1 MPTFQLTGP
10 DGGLYEVDAPD
21 AQTAYSALH
30 IAPLNGQ
37 PGNTRSASPAEFT
50 ADLLRKFKQGAA
62 LGFGDELSGALKATF
77 GGRGAEGQSWTD
89 RYQNAR
95 DYERAAYNRA
105 TDRTGLYGTAAEL
118 AGSIAPGIG
127 AGELVGAAGAARST
141 LPALQGAVRTGLP
154 AIEGAAPYVARGVS
168 AGALPNAMA
177 TGALTGAVQGVGDT
191 EDMMDAPVAALGG
204 GVIGSLGGALG
215 YGAGKGLERFAR
227 VTNTTPRVAQA
238 PTTDEI
244 KAAAQNYYDRFTN
257 AGGVFTQE
265 GLNDLSG
272 AVRNRLGE
280 MGWQPEL
287 GPKVGAFNR
296 AMERARRGSGVPS
309 GSGDLN
315 QVATPRQ
322 IQNLRRVAGK
332 VAESAD
338 PTERAYGSA
347 IIDEIDNF
355 LSNVTPDQYA
365 APPGAPAD
373 IGEDLMRGNRL
384 WSQYS
389 KASAVEDALGQAERR
404 AASTYSGGNENNAMR
419 QEMRKVYE
427 RMLKR
432 GGLTDDE
439 KAAFET
445 AIRGGRSENIARGVG
460 KLAAS
465 RGGVMSL
472 LNLGGM
478 YANPGMM
485 VPLSMTAEGA
495 KYLGDRLT
503 RRNLEEVSRVMR
515 AGGRRRPV
523 APPPNA
529 IERGASRLPALL
541 SGPAGALAVRGL
553 L

>member
-1 MPTFQLTGP
+1 MPKYRVELT
-10 DGGLYEVDAPD
+10 DGRQFAVDADNEDLAHQAAMNYVMQP
-21 AQTAYSALH
+21 AQEQSSGLD
-30 IAPLNGQ
+30 
-37 PGNTRSASPAEFT
+37 FT
-50 ADLLRKFKQGAA
+50 ADMLRKFKQGAA
-62 LGFGDELSGALKATF
+62 LGFGDEASGVLKAAF
-77 GGRGAEGQSWTD
+77 GGRGAEGDTFAE
-89 RYQNAR
+89 RYRNAR
-95 DYERAAYNRA
+95 DYERAAYNKA

-118 AGSIAPGIG
+118 AGSIAPGIA
-127 AGELVGAAGAARST
+127 AGEIVGAAGAARST
-141 LPALQGAVRTGLP
+141 LPALQGAARTALP
-154 AIEGAAPYVARGVS
+154 AIEGAAPSAARAVS
-168 AGALPNAMA
+168 AGPLANAMA

-204 GVIGSLGGALG
+204 GVVGSLGGALG
-215 YGAGKGLERFAR
+215 YGAGKGLERLAR
-227 VTNTTPRVAQA
+227 FTNTTPRVANA

-244 KAAAQNYYDRFTN
+244 KAAAQDYYDRFTN

-309 GSGDLN
+309 GAEDLN
-315 QVATPRQ
+315 QVATPQQ

-332 VAESAD
+332 VAQSND
-338 PTERAYGSA
+338 PTESGYGSA

-355 LSNVTPDQYA
+355 LANVQPGQYA
-365 APPGAPAD
+365 APPGSPTN

-389 KASAVEDALGQAERR
+389 KASAVEDALGKAERR

-419 QEMRKVYE
+419 QEMRRVYE

-432 GGLTDDE
+432 GGLSDDE
-439 KAAFET
+439 TAAFET
-445 AIRGGRSENIARGVG
+445 AIRGSRPENIARGVG

-478 YANPGMM
+478 YANPGLM

-503 RRNLEEVSRVMR
+503 RRNLEEVSRVIR

-529 IERGASRLPALL
+529 IERGASRLPSIL
-541 SGPAGALAVRGL
+541 SGPGGAAAVRGL

>member
-1 MPTFQLTGP
+1 MPTFEIQTA
-10 DGGLYEVDAPD
+10 DGSVYEVDAINEGAALAALNMPASTRQ
-21 AQTAYSALH
+21 AQSS
-30 IAPLNGQ
+30 G
-37 PGNTRSASPAEFT
+37 PAQFT
-50 ADLLRKFKQGAA
+50 ADMMRKFKQGAA
-62 LGFGDELSGALKATF
+62 LGFGDEASAALKAAF
-77 GGRGAEGQSWTD
+77 GGRGAEGQTFGE

-95 DYERAAYNRA
+95 DYERAAYDRA
-105 TDRTGLYGTAAEL
+105 TDRTGLYGTAAEI
-118 AGSIAPGIG
+118 AGSIAPGMAAGEVIG
-127 AGELVGAAGAARST
+127 AVGGARAAV
-141 LPALQGAVRTGLP
+141 PALQGATRTTLP
-154 AIEGAAPYVARGVS
+154 ALEGAAAPAASRLAS
-168 AGALPNAMA
+168 AGPLTNAMA

-191 EDMMDAPVAALGG
+191 TDIMDAPSAAAGG
-204 GVIGSLGGALG
+204 AVVGSLGGALG
-215 YGAGKGLERFAR
+215 YGAGKGLERLAR
-227 VTNTTPRVAQA
+227 ATNTTPRVAAAPSLDDLQA
-238 PTTDEI
+238 GYKD
-244 KAAAQNYYDRFTN
+244 YYDRFTN

-265 GLNDLSG
+265 GLDDLAGSI
-272 AVRNRLGE
+272 RNRLGE

-287 GPKVGAFNR
+287 GPKVTAFNK
-296 AMERARRGSGVPS
+296 AMDRARRGSGVPS
-309 GSGDLN
+309 GAESLN
-315 QVATPRQ
+315 NVATPKQ
-322 IQNLRRVAGK
+322 IQNLRRIASK
-332 VAESAD
+332 NIAQSPD
-338 PTERAYGSA
+338 PTERAYGTA
-347 IIDEIDNF
+347 IIDEIDGF
-355 LSNVTPDQYA
+355 LENLRPDQYA
-365 APPGAPAD
+365 APPGASGSIA
-373 IGEDLMRGNRL
+373 EDLRRANRL
-384 WSQYS
+384 FSQYS

-439 KAAFET
+439 KSAFET

-478 YANPGMM
+478 YANPAMM

-529 IERGASRLPALL
+529 IQRGASQLPSLL
-541 SGPAGALAVRGL
+541 SGPGGAALVRGL